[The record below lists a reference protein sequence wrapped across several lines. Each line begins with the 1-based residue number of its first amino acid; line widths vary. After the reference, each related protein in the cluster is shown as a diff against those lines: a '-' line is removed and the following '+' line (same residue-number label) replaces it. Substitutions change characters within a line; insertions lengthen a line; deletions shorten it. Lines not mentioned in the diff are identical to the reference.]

1 MRRTLAFGLA
11 LIAIASQVKQLHA
24 ETCPEQVSREIAEM
38 RKQQVELRSG
48 PYESGPIQELGQC
61 TRQALLLGLTFAAR
75 GPASEQQAAKEE
87 AANCLQLRIEAISN
101 SCFCRQLGADIG
113 RDLDMNQLAG
123 QMKDVGSAYQRMTQ
137 AAARARQRAIANPLI
152 QQYVANAEKYR
163 QCYDRLS
170 INILDE
176 TARKLDAL
184 DPSDSAPTVN
194 ASIPGV
200 NVPTVNSPGPTAG
213 TPTVNAPSPG
223 GNGPTVNT
231 PGPTVGQ
238 PTVTASTP
246 GTNGPTVNAA
256 TPAVPAGAGALA
268 GVVAANP
275 SPSAAGNCA
284 DLRNN
289 IAAMDA
295 QSNAM
300 PGYLGLRVQLASIYN
315 RLCGSSPA
323 QRAEYWYTIDG
334 KKLGPVDAGNRPA
347 NAAYAATADVGDQCA
362 GAANPSMCAL
372 AAGAFGNCK
381 APPSDLQSACAVMG
395 GYGDPADT
403 VAATGGDPLPD
414 AKLTIGGK
422 TYDVPNACAQALAR
436 VGDGGR
442 SHNVIK
448 TCPDDLLAALGQ
460 AEGKDAAVDPTA
472 FLNGLGPL
480 LNKGFAPPGAAP
492 KGGFDQAFC
501 AQMQNNA
508 QVCKQRQDNM
518 VSCVPTGNPQ
528 QPCLPQDNTNMS
540 GQAGA
545 FGDCYK
551 LYSSFAGMCR
561 MNVNQRPQIAKA
573 SLPKPPPPPAP
584 KPAPPPQAQPQ
595 APQQPQMSAQCQQ
608 LVSNYVSAAQAN
620 DGPRALAGYNALKNA
635 GGCGVLAK
643 VDRPMPQAAPAAP
656 ADDPRFVA
664 RGATPLSDQV
674 VGGCNA
680 SPAECQRR
688 VQQLRAGVSPE
699 AQAAIFMNA
708 VSIGLQLGAT
718 MANGLA
724 ATMPRGGAV
733 GGGGTNMN
741 SIGNKP
747 VQHTYGQ
754 GAPTQQPAPRPAPT
768 PPPCAVGGPGWCTAQ

>member
-11 LIAIASQVKQLHA
+11 LIAITSQVKQLHA

-38 RKQQVELRSG
+38 RKQQAELRSG
-48 PYESGPIQELGQC
+48 PYENGPIQELGQC
-61 TRQALLLGLTFAAR
+61 TRQAVRLGLAFAVP

-113 RDLDMNQLAG
+113 RDLDMNGLAG
-123 QMKDVGSAYQRMTQ
+123 QMQDVGSAYQRMTQ
-137 AAARARQRAIANPLI
+137 AAARARQRGIANPLI
-152 QQYVANAEKYR
+152 QQYVSNAEKYR

-170 INILDE
+170 INTLDE

-184 DPSDSAPTVN
+184 DPADSAPTVN
-194 ASIPGV
+194 ASTPGV
-200 NVPTVNSPGPTAG
+200 
-213 TPTVNAPSPG
+213 
-223 GNGPTVNT
+223 NGPTVNT
-231 PGPTVGQ
+231 PLPTVGQ
-238 PTVTASTP
+238 PTVNAPAPAVGQPTVTVHTP
-246 GTNGPTVNAA
+246 GVNGPTVTVA
-256 TPAVPAGAGALA
+256 TPSVPATAGAPD
-268 GVVAANP
+268 GVVAA
-275 SPSAAGNCA
+275 SPSEAGNCA

-315 RLCGSSPA
+315 RLCGSSPS
-323 QRAEYWYTIDG
+323 QRNEYWYTIDG

-362 GAANPSMCAL
+362 GAANPGMCAL

-381 APPSDLQSACAVMG
+381 TPPSDLSSACAVAG
-395 GYGDPADT
+395 GYGDPSDT
-403 VAATGGDPLPD
+403 VAATGGDPLPN

-436 VGDGGR
+436 AGDGGR
-442 SHNVIK
+442 TFNVIK
-448 TCPDDLLAALGQ
+448 ACPDDLLAALGQ
-460 AEGKDAAVDPTA
+460 AEGKDAGTDPTA
-472 FLNGLGPL
+472 VLNGLGPL
-480 LNKGFAPPGAAP
+480 LTKGFAPPGAAP

-501 AQMQNNA
+501 AQMENNA
-508 QVCKQRQDNM
+508 QVCKTRWDKM
-518 VSCVPTGNPQ
+518 VSCPANPQ
-528 QPCLPQDNTNMS
+528 QPCLPQDNANMT

-545 FGDCYK
+545 FGECYK

-573 SLPKPPPPPAP
+573 SLPKPPPPAP
-584 KPAPPPQAQPQ
+584 KPAPPAAPKPADHSGSSSAP
-595 APQQPQMSAQCQQ
+595 PQQSQMSPQCQQ
-608 LVSNYVSAAQAN
+608 LVSNYVAASKAN
-620 DGPRALAGYNALKNA
+620 DGPRALAGYNALKSA

-680 SPAECQRR
+680 SPTECQQR

-699 AQAAIFMNA
+699 AQAAIFLNA

-724 ATMPRGGAV
+724 ATMPQ

-754 GAPTQQPAPRPAPT
+754 GSPTQVTPHPAPA
-768 PPPCAVGGPGWCTAQ
+768 PPPCAVGGPGWCTAK